1 MGQPENIHREFTL
14 LRRSVGMG
22 MALTGLFLLLPG
34 ILVSPMQTAQEPGL
48 IQPIPSAPSSQ
59 MTGTPT
65 KLTSFLTDDS
75 SDVSC
80 TFSFSHRWEEAP
92 DSGLLFQRKS
102 FATLIFPG
110 FSSQRILEQEGT
122 LEMTCFP
129 PSFY

>member
-1 MGQPENIHREFTL
+1 MTCISSNDSL
-14 LRRSVGMG
+14 V
-22 MALTGLFLLLPG
+22 PG
-34 ILVSPMQTAQEPGL
+34 IIRSEAILPQLPVA
-48 IQPIPSAPSSQ
+48 APSSQ